1 MWSDIET
8 SKDLLGYSI
17 HASLLK
23 DVITNPKNLPI
34 TVGLYGDWG
43 SGKSSIL
50 KILQEQLYNP
60 QNEMFSHF
68 GTKR

>member
-34 TVGLYGDWG
+34 TVGLFGDWV

-50 KILQEQLYNP
+50 
-60 QNEMFSHF
+60 
-68 GTKR
+68 

>member
-23 DVITNPKNLPI
+23 DVINQSEEPANYSRAI
-34 TVGLYGDWG
+34 W
-43 SGKSSIL
+43 
-50 KILQEQLYNP
+50 
-60 QNEMFSHF
+60 
-68 GTKR
+68 

>member
-34 TVGLYGDWG
+34 TVGYMVIGV
-43 SGKSSIL
+43 
-50 KILQEQLYNP
+50 QENQA
-60 QNEMFSHF
+60 F
-68 GTKR
+68 